1 MKKTT
6 RIKPTNLYQTRWL
19 MTGATTMI
27 LGVMALT
34 NQVAQADSG
43 AAESQAPTTTS
54 SQTEAESPLQQSQV
68 ALKSAVSS
76 ESNPTNPT
84 DATPAPTSAATP
96 ESRTAASQENVSG
109 RSEAG
114 STTANPV
121 SEQPATSGASATS
134 ASDQPATKT
143 PASAAE
149 KPADT
154 AKDTAEPTTR
164 PETQPVVAKASAYK
178 ATARATE
185 DINEWMPNKALQQE
199 VLADLR
205 YQNKDR
211 TWNSAADITK
221 EDMLLLK
228 TFFGEDTYV
237 DGKTS
242 YSLEGLQ
249 YAKNVTRMGLNN
261 GFNAPS
267 GRIYG
272 DVTDLTPLAGL
283 TKLTDLNIQNNRI
296 SDLSPLANLTNLKA
310 LHASFNHIS
319 DFRPLQGLTG
329 LTISYGNQVI
339 IRDKPVYVDRNNNQA
354 TLESN
359 IYLVDGTEVKLEPN
373 VRVGEP
379 VWFNS
384 NSFAYGYRW
393 YFNGATGSDYG
404 PNGSLI
410 YTGLKEQE
418 PGITGEFNNTTV
430 VPLDNKYFLTG
441 SYTESGIINF
451 AVIQPYILTET
462 AGPITVKYQDENG
475 KELHADTTL
484 TGMIDENYTAEPLDI
499 ENYELVTTPD
509 NASGTFT
516 ADG

>member
-54 SQTEAESPLQQSQV
+54 SQTAAESPLQQSQV

-76 ESNPTNPT
+76 ESKPTNPV
-84 DATPAPTSAATP
+84 DATPAPTSADTP

-121 SEQPATSGASATS
+121 S
-134 ASDQPATKT
+134 DQPATKT
-143 PASAAE
+143 LASAAE

-178 ATARATE
+178 AAARATE

-283 TKLTDLNIQNNRI
+283 TKLT
-296 SDLSPLANLTNLKA
+296 
-310 LHASFNHIS
+310 
-319 DFRPLQGLTG
+319 
-329 LTISYGNQVI
+329 
-339 IRDKPVYVDRNNNQA
+339 
-354 TLESN
+354 
-359 IYLVDGTEVKLEPN
+359 
-373 VRVGEP
+373 
-379 VWFNS
+379 
-384 NSFAYGYRW
+384 
-393 YFNGATGSDYG
+393 
-404 PNGSLI
+404 
-410 YTGLKEQE
+410 
-418 PGITGEFNNTTV
+418 
-430 VPLDNKYFLTG
+430 
-441 SYTESGIINF
+441 
-451 AVIQPYILTET
+451 
-462 AGPITVKYQDENG
+462 
-475 KELHADTTL
+475 
-484 TGMIDENYTAEPLDI
+484 
-499 ENYELVTTPD
+499 ELVPCQ
-509 NASGTFT
+509 
-516 ADG
+516 